1 MKSRAFSTLRRYLHS
16 GSATVTSGAQ
26 GLSNPR
32 VVGARTHISP
42 ARAVRA
48 LAAAVLIGMF
58 GLVTQ
63 AHAGNLCAGLSTYSV
78 SPLIG
83 GRAMDLCKLPARA
96 LLVVNTAS
104 QCGFTPQYGSLEKLH
119 QRYKS
124 RGLQVVGIPANDF
137 GGQEPRQNAEI
148 GAFCEVNY
156 GVTFP
161 VAEKL
166 TVPIKTD
173 PLFARLIAASKA
185 APSWN
190 FHKYLIT
197 PDGKVTSFPSML
209 DPLNPRFVQSV
220 ETALTGAK

>member
-1 MKSRAFSTLRRYLHS
+1 MGGMTHTPAQASAFAAPLRRL
-16 GSATVTSGAQ
+16 
-26 GLSNPR
+26 
-32 VVGARTHISP
+32 
-42 ARAVRA
+42 A
-48 LAAAVLIGMF
+48 LALPLGLACGAWAAPV
-58 GLVTQ
+58 Q
-63 AHAGNLCAGLSTYSV
+63 AANLCAGLPSYTV

-83 GRAMDLCKLPARA
+83 GKPMDLCKLPARA

-104 QCGFTPQYGSLEKLH
+104 ECGFTPQYGSLEKLH
-119 QRYKS
+119 QRYQAK
-124 RGLQVVGIPANDF
+124 GLQVVGIPANDF
-137 GGQEPRQNAEI
+137 GGQEPRKNADI
-148 GAFCEVNY
+148 GSFCQVNY

-173 PLFARLIAASKA
+173 PLFARLIATSQE

-209 DPLNPRFVQSV
+209 DPLNPRVVRAV
-220 ETALTGAK
+220 EKALTASLAGAK

>member
-1 MKSRAFSTLRRYLHS
+1 MLGMKNLFAPMHLAGALLIFGSTL
-16 GSATVTSGAQ
+16 SAT
-26 GLSNPR
+26 
-32 VVGARTHISP
+32 
-42 ARAVRA
+42 
-48 LAAAVLIGMF
+48 
-58 GLVTQ
+58 
-63 AHAGNLCAGLSTYSV
+63 AHAGNLCAGLGSYRV

-83 GRAMDLCKLPARA
+83 GSSMDLCKLPARA

-104 QCGFTPQYGSLEKLH
+104 ECGFTPQYGSLEKLH
-119 QRYKS
+119 QRYKA

-137 GGQEPRQNAEI
+137 GGQEPRKNADI

-173 PLFARLIAASKA
+173 PLFARLIAATKD

-209 DPLNPRFVQSV
+209 DPLNPRFIQAV
-220 ETALTGAK
+220 ESALLTAN

>member
-1 MKSRAFSTLRRYLHS
+1 MTNPLVLRVL
-16 GSATVTSGAQ
+16 
-26 GLSNPR
+26 P
-32 VVGARTHISP
+32 
-42 ARAVRA
+42 A
-48 LAAAVLIGMF
+48 LAAALLVGVS
-58 GLVTQ
+58 GLATQ
-63 AHAGNLCAGLSTYSV
+63 AHAANLCAGLSTYSV

-83 GRAMDLCKLPARA
+83 GRAMDLCKLSARV

-119 QRYKS
+119 QLYKS

-137 GGQEPRQNAEI
+137 GGQEPRQNTEI

-166 TVPIKTD
+166 TVPLKSD
-173 PLFARLIAASKA
+173 PLFARLIAVSKE

-209 DPLNPRFVQSV
+209 DPLNPRFVQAV

>member
-1 MKSRAFSTLRRYLHS
+1 MLGMKNLFTFIHLAGALLAFASTLA
-16 GSATVTSGAQ
+16 AT
-26 GLSNPR
+26 
-32 VVGARTHISP
+32 
-42 ARAVRA
+42 
-48 LAAAVLIGMF
+48 
-58 GLVTQ
+58 
-63 AHAGNLCAGLSTYSV
+63 AHAGNLCAGLGSYSV

-83 GRAMDLCKLPARA
+83 GSAMDLCKLPSRA

-104 QCGFTPQYGSLEKLH
+104 ECGFTPQYGSLEKLYR
-119 QRYKS
+119 RYKA

-137 GGQEPRQNAEI
+137 GGQEPRKNADI

-166 TVPIKTD
+166 TVPIRTD
-173 PLFARLIAASKA
+173 PLFARLIATTKD

-209 DPLNPRFVQSV
+209 DPLSPRLVQAV
-220 ETALTGAK
+220 ERALAGAN

>member
-1 MKSRAFSTLRRYLHS
+1 MRGYSARRIMRGMTELTSTTLL
-16 GSATVTSGAQ
+16 GA
-26 GLSNPR
+26 
-32 VVGARTHISP
+32 
-42 ARAVRA
+42 A
-48 LAAAVLIGMF
+48 LCLGAAAA
-58 GLVTQ
+58 Q
-63 AHAGNLCAGLSTYSV
+63 AATPAGNLCAGLASYRV

-83 GRAMDLCKLPARA
+83 GNPMDLCSLPARA

-119 QRYKS
+119 QRYKA
-124 RGLQVVGIPANDF
+124 RGLQVVAIPVNDF
-137 GGQEPRQNAEI
+137 GGQEPRKNADI

-166 TVPIKTD
+166 TVPLKAD
-173 PLFARLIAASKA
+173 PLFARLIAASQE
-185 APSWN
+185 APGWN

-209 DPLNPRFVQSV
+209 DPLSPRLVQAV
-220 ETALTGAK
+220 ESALAKVK

>member
-1 MKSRAFSTLRRYLHS
+1 MAGMKHVTVYLQLTVALL
-16 GSATVTSGAQ
+16 ATATS
-26 GLSNPR
+26 
-32 VVGARTHISP
+32 
-42 ARAVRA
+42 
-48 LAAAVLIGMF
+48 
-58 GLVTQ
+58 
-63 AHAGNLCAGLSTYSV
+63 AHAGNLCAGLASYRV

-83 GRAMDLCKLPARA
+83 GSAMDLCKLPARA

-104 QCGFTPQYGSLEKLH
+104 ECGFTPQYGSLEKLH

-137 GGQEPRQNAEI
+137 GGQEPRKNADI
-148 GAFCEVNY
+148 GAFCEVNF

-173 PLFARLIAASKA
+173 PLFARLIAATHD

-197 PDGKVTSFPSML
+197 PDGKVSSFPSMM
-209 DPLNPRFVQSV
+209 DPLNPRFVQAV
-220 ETALTGAK
+220 EGALVGVK

>member
-1 MKSRAFSTLRRYLHS
+1 MTNPLVLRVL
-16 GSATVTSGAQ
+16 
-26 GLSNPR
+26 P
-32 VVGARTHISP
+32 
-42 ARAVRA
+42 A
-48 LAAAVLIGMF
+48 LAAALLVGVS
-58 GLVTQ
+58 GLATQ
-63 AHAGNLCAGLSTYSV
+63 AHAANLCAGLSTYSV

-83 GRAMDLCKLPARA
+83 GRAMDLCKLSARA

-166 TVPIKTD
+166 TVPLKSD
-173 PLFARLIAASKA
+173 PLFARLIAVSKE

-209 DPLNPRFVQSV
+209 DPLNPRFVQAV
-220 ETALTGAK
+220 ETALMGAK